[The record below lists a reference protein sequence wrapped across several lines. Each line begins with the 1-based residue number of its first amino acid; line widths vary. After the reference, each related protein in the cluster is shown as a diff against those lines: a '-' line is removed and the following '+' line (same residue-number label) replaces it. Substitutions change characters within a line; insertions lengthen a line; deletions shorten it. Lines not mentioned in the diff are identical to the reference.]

1 MADLYPGLHIMVHST
16 ALLFVFSLHSTVLV
30 SSPFRSRSS
39 QPMLVKKRLMIV
51 DSKKKTPDKNSYET
65 V

>member
-1 MADLYPGLHIMVHST
+1 MADLYSGLHIMVHSK
-16 ALLFVFSLHSTVLV
+16 ALFVFSLHSTVLV
-30 SSPFRSRSS
+30 SSPFRLRSS